1 MDTIPTHRH
10 RDRRFIGH
18 ARGPVSRLIWLVA
31 FVAAAVALYR
41 VLTA

>member
-1 MDTIPTHRH
+1 MDTI
-10 RDRRFIGH
+10 H
-18 ARGPVSRLIWLVA
+18 ARGPVSRLMWLVA